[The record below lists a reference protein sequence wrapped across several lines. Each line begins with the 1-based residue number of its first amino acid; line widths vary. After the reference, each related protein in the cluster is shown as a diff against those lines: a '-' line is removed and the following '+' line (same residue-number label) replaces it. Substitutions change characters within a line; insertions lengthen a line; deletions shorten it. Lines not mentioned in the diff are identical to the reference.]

1 MKRVRQTLFSHG
13 DKSML
18 RKLPALALTVCLSSA
33 CWGQGYPNR
42 PVRIIVPFGAGAPD
56 TIARVVGQQ
65 LAAQTGQPFVVENRT
80 GANGIVGTEA
90 VSKAPPDGYT
100 LLLVS
105 ASFVVNPSIYKKLP
119 YDTLKDFAPMS
130 NLCALDAFILTV
142 NASLPARS
150 VQELIALA
158 KKPESKFAYGS
169 PGIGNTI
176 HLAGALFNAR
186 AGTGMVHVPYKG
198 GGPAVGALLGGEIQ
212 VMFANAS
219 LALAHIK
226 AGKLRALGV
235 TGRNRLAYLPDVP
248 TLAEAGVPGMDIDAG
263 WFGLF
268 APANTSAD
276 VLAKLAGEIRAAM
289 ADSTVRERLQAQGFL
304 PVGNSPAEFKAYVQS
319 EIKAY
324 AEMARLAGAEPE

>member
-1 MKRVRQTLFSHG
+1 MPHRL
-13 DKSML
+13 
-18 RKLPALALTVCLSSA
+18 LPFTLALSA
-33 CWGQGYPNR
+33 LCVGSASWGQAFPSR
-42 PVRIIVPFGAGAPD
+42 PVRVIVPFGAGAPD

-65 LAAQTGQPFVVENRT
+65 LATQTGQPFIVENRT
-80 GANGIVGTEA
+80 GANGIVGTET
-90 VSKAPPDGYT
+90 VVKAPPDGHT

-105 ASFVVNPSIYKKLP
+105 ASFAVNPSIYKKLP
-119 YDTLKDFAPMS
+119 YDTLKDFTPIS

-142 NASLPARS
+142 NPSLPAQS
-150 VQELIALA
+150 VRELVALA
-158 KKPESKFAYGS
+158 RKPESKLAYGS

-186 AGTGMVHVPYKG
+186 GGTNMVHVPYKG

-219 LALAHIK
+219 LAFAHIK

-248 TLAEAGVPGMDIDAG
+248 TLTEAGVSGMEIDAG

-268 APANTSAD
+268 APANVPAEIVT
-276 VLAKLAGEIRAAM
+276 KLSSEIRAAL
-289 ADSTVRERLQAQGFL
+289 ANPQVRDRLQTQGFM
-304 PVGNSPAEFKAYVQS
+304 PVGNSPAEFKAYVES
-319 EIKAY
+319 EIRAY
-324 AEMARLAGAEPE
+324 AEMVKLAGIEPE

>member
-1 MKRVRQTLFSHG
+1 MRARLATT
-13 DKSML
+13 
-18 RKLPALALTVCLSSA
+18 ALALACACSA
-33 CWGQGYPNR
+33 WGQYPAR
-42 PVRIIVPFGAGAPD
+42 AVRVIVPFGAGAPD
-56 TIARVVGQQ
+56 TIARVLGQQ
-65 LAAQTGQPFVVENRT
+65 LAAQTGQPFVVENRL

-90 VSKAPPDGYT
+90 VAKAAPDGHT

-119 YDTLKDFAPMS
+119 YDTLRDFTPVA

-142 NASLPARS
+142 NAGVPAQS
-150 VQELIALA
+150 VRELIALA
-158 KKPESKFAYGS
+158 NRPDSRIAYGS

-186 AGTGMVHVPYKG
+186 AGTRMVHVPYKG
-198 GGPAVGALLGGEIQ
+198 GGPAVAALLGGEIQ

-235 TGRNRLAYLPDVP
+235 TGRTRAAYLPEVP
-248 TLAEAGVPGMDIDAG
+248 TLAEAGVPGMEIDAG

-268 APANTSAD
+268 APAGLPAD
-276 VLAKLAGEIRAAM
+276 ILAKLSGEVRSALVNQQ
-289 ADSTVRERLQAQGFL
+289 VRERLVAQGLL
-304 PVGNSPAEFKAYVQS
+304 PVGNSPAEFRAAVES

-324 AEMARLAGAEPE
+324 AEMVKLAGIEPE

>member
-1 MKRVRQTLFSHG
+1 MRKKASSVPSRVAAT
-13 DKSML
+13 
-18 RKLPALALTVCLSSA
+18 ALALACACSA
-33 CWGQGYPNR
+33 WGQYPAR
-42 PVRIIVPFGAGAPD
+42 AVRVVVPFGAGAPD

-80 GANGIVGTEA
+80 GANGIVGTEVVA
-90 VSKAPPDGYT
+90 KAAPDGHT

-119 YDTLKDFAPMS
+119 YDTLRDFTPVS
-130 NLCALDAFILTV
+130 NLCALDAFILTA
-142 NASLPARS
+142 NAGVPAQS

-158 KKPESKFAYGS
+158 SRPDSRMAYGS

-186 AGTGMVHVPYKG
+186 AGTRMVHVPYKG

-219 LALAHIK
+219 LALAHIR

-235 TGRNRLAYLPDVP
+235 TGRSRLAYLPEVP
-248 TLAEAGVPGMDIDAG
+248 TLAEAGVPGMEIDAG

-268 APANTSAD
+268 APAGVPAD
-276 VLAKLAGEIRAAM
+276 ILAKLSGEVRTALANPQL
-289 ADSTVRERLQAQGFL
+289 RERLVAQGLL
-304 PVGNSPAEFKAYVQS
+304 PVGNSPAEFRATIES
-319 EIKAY
+319 EIRAY
-324 AEMARLAGAEPE
+324 AEMVKLAGIEPE

>member
-1 MKRVRQTLFSHG
+1 MPHRL
-13 DKSML
+13 
-18 RKLPALALTVCLSSA
+18 LPLTLALSA
-33 CWGQGYPNR
+33 LCVWSASWGQAYPSR
-42 PVRIIVPFGAGAPD
+42 PVRVIVPFGAGAPD
-56 TIARVVGQQ
+56 TIARVVGRQ
-65 LAAQTGQPFVVENRT
+65 LATQTGQPFIVENRT

-90 VSKAPPDGYT
+90 VAKAPPDGHA

-105 ASFVVNPSIYKKLP
+105 ASFAVNPSIYKKLP
-119 YDTLKDFAPMS
+119 YDALKDFAPIS

-142 NASLPARS
+142 NASLPAQS
-150 VQELIALA
+150 VRELVALA
-158 KKPESKFAYGS
+158 RKPDSKLAYGS

-186 AGTGMVHVPYKG
+186 AGTNMVHVPYKG

-219 LALAHIK
+219 LALANIK

-248 TLAEAGVPGMDIDAG
+248 TLTEAGVPGMEIDAG

-268 APANTSAD
+268 APANVPAEI
-276 VLAKLAGEIRAAM
+276 VAKLSSEIRAAM
-289 ADSTVRERLQAQGFL
+289 ANPQVRERLQAQGLL
-304 PVGNSPAEFKAYVQS
+304 PVGNSPAEFKAYVES
-319 EIKAY
+319 EIRAY
-324 AEMARLAGAEPE
+324 AEMVKLAGIEPE

>member
-1 MKRVRQTLFSHG
+1 MS
-13 DKSML
+13 L
-18 RKLPALALTVCLSSA
+18 RIAAAVFACLCASGA
-33 CWGQGYPNR
+33 WGQYPNR
-42 PVRIIVPFGAGAPD
+42 PVRLIVPFGAGAPD

-80 GANGIVGTEA
+80 GANGIVGTETVA
-90 VSKAPPDGYT
+90 KAAPDGHT

-105 ASFVVNPSIYKKLP
+105 ASFAVNPSIYKKLP
-119 YDTLKDFAPMS
+119 YDTLRDFTPVA

-142 NASLPARS
+142 NAAVPARS
-150 VQELIALA
+150 VQEFIALA
-158 KKPESKFAYGS
+158 GKPDSKIAYGS

-186 AGTGMVHVPYKG
+186 AGTRMVHVPYKG
-198 GGPAVGALLGGEIQ
+198 GGPAVAALLGGEIQ

-226 AGKLRALGV
+226 AGKLRALAV
-235 TGRNRLAYLPDVP
+235 SGRTRAAYLPEVP
-248 TLAEAGVPGMDIDAG
+248 TLAEAGVPGMEIGAG

-268 APANTSAD
+268 APAGVPAD
-276 VLAKLAGEIRAAM
+276 VLAKLSGEVRSALVNQQ
-289 ADSTVRERLQAQGFL
+289 VRERLVAQGLL
-304 PVGNSPAEFKAYVQS
+304 PVGDSPAEFRAYVES

-324 AEMARLAGAEPE
+324 AEMVKLAGIEPE

>member
-1 MKRVRQTLFSHG
+1 MRKKASSVRSRVAAT
-13 DKSML
+13 
-18 RKLPALALTVCLSSA
+18 ALALACACSA
-33 CWGQGYPNR
+33 WGQYPAR
-42 PVRIIVPFGAGAPD
+42 AVRVVVPFGAGAPD

-80 GANGIVGTEA
+80 GANGIVGTEVVA
-90 VSKAPPDGYT
+90 KAAPDGHT

-119 YDTLKDFAPMS
+119 YDTLRDFTPVS
-130 NLCALDAFILTV
+130 NLCALDAFILTA
-142 NASLPARS
+142 NAGVPAQS

-158 KKPESKFAYGS
+158 SRPDSRMAYGS

-186 AGTGMVHVPYKG
+186 AGTRMVHVPYKG

-219 LALAHIK
+219 LALAHIR

-235 TGRNRLAYLPDVP
+235 TGRSRLAYLPEVP
-248 TLAEAGVPGMDIDAG
+248 TLAEAGVPGMEIDAG

-268 APANTSAD
+268 APAGVPAD
-276 VLAKLAGEIRAAM
+276 ILAKLSGEVRTALANPQL
-289 ADSTVRERLQAQGFL
+289 RERLVAQGLL
-304 PVGNSPAEFKAYVQS
+304 PVGNSPAEFRATIES
-319 EIKAY
+319 EIRAY
-324 AEMARLAGAEPE
+324 AEMVKLAGIEPE

>member
-1 MKRVRQTLFSHG
+1 MRKKASSVPSRVAAT
-13 DKSML
+13 
-18 RKLPALALTVCLSSA
+18 ALALACACSA
-33 CWGQGYPNR
+33 WGQYPAR
-42 PVRIIVPFGAGAPD
+42 AVRVVVPFGAGAPD

-80 GANGIVGTEA
+80 GANGIVGTEVVA
-90 VSKAPPDGYT
+90 KAAPDGHT

-119 YDTLKDFAPMS
+119 YDTLRDFTPVS
-130 NLCALDAFILTV
+130 NLCALDAFILTA
-142 NASLPARS
+142 NAGVPAQS

-158 KKPESKFAYGS
+158 SRPDSRMAYGS

-186 AGTGMVHVPYKG
+186 AGTRMVHVPYKG

-226 AGKLRALGV
+226 AGRLRALGV
-235 TGRNRLAYLPDVP
+235 TGRTRAAYLPEVP
-248 TLAEAGVPGMDIDAG
+248 TLAEAGVPGMEIDAG

-268 APANTSAD
+268 APAGVPAD
-276 VLAKLAGEIRAAM
+276 ILAKLSGEVRSALVNQQ
-289 ADSTVRERLQAQGFL
+289 VRERLVAQGLL
-304 PVGNSPAEFKAYVQS
+304 PVGDSPVEFRAYVES

-324 AEMARLAGAEPE
+324 AEMVKLAGIEPE

>member
-1 MKRVRQTLFSHG
+1 MKRLTFVVASLFYA
-13 DKSML
+13 
-18 RKLPALALTVCLSSA
+18 ALG
-33 CWGQGYPNR
+33 WGQSYPNR

-105 ASFVVNPSIYKKLP
+105 ASFVVNPSIYRKLP
-119 YDTLKDFAPMS
+119 YDTLVDFAPVS

-150 VQELIALA
+150 VQDLIALA
-158 KKPESKFAYGS
+158 KKPGSKLAYGS
-169 PGIGNTI
+169 PGIGHAN

-219 LALAHIK
+219 LALA
-226 AGKLRALGV
+226 
-235 TGRNRLAYLPDVP
+235 
-248 TLAEAGVPGMDIDAG
+248 
-263 WFGLF
+263 
-268 APANTSAD
+268 
-276 VLAKLAGEIRAAM
+276 
-289 ADSTVRERLQAQGFL
+289 
-304 PVGNSPAEFKAYVQS
+304 
-319 EIKAY
+319 
-324 AEMARLAGAEPE
+324 